1 MRALLDTNA
10 LLWWLKEPDRLS
22 REQYDTIADDR
33 HDIAVSAISVAEIA
47 IKTSIGK
54 LTGID
59 GITEWIVRQGFRELP
74 LANRHAIVLADLP
87 LHHRDPFDRMLVAQ
101 CIADDL
107 VLLTG
112 DRRLTTYPITTIT

>member
-1 MRALLDTNA
+1 VRALLDTNA

-59 GITEWIVRQGFRELP
+59 GITEWIARQGFRELP

-112 DRRLTTYPITTIT
+112 DRRLTAYPITTIT

>member
-10 LLWWLKEPDRLS
+10 LLWWLTEPDRLS
-22 REQYDTIADDR
+22 RKQYDTIADDR

-54 LTGID
+54 LAGVD
-59 GITEWIVRQGFRELP
+59 GITEWIARQGFRELP

-112 DRRLTTYPITTIT
+112 DRRLTAYPITTIT

>member
-1 MRALLDTNA
+1 MRALLDTNT
-10 LLWWLKEPDRLS
+10 LLWWLNEPDRLS
-22 REQYDTIADDR
+22 REQYNTIADDR

-54 LTGID
+54 LSGIE
-59 GITEWIVRQGFRELP
+59 GITEWIARQGFRELP
-74 LANRHAIVLADLP
+74 FANRHALVLTDLP

-107 VLLTG
+107 VLLTS
-112 DRRLTTYPITTIT
+112 DRRLTAYPITAVT

>member
-1 MRALLDTNA
+1 MRALLDTNVLIWALSSPERLSGSQRDA
-10 LLWWLKEPDRLS
+10 LLE
-22 REQYDTIADDR
+22 TR
-33 HDIAVSAISVAEIA
+33 HDLAVSAVSVAEIA

-54 LTGID
+54 LTGIE
-59 GITEWIVRQGFRELP
+59 GITEWIARQGFRELP
-74 LANRHAIVLADLP
+74 FANRHALVLADLP

-112 DRRLTTYPITTIT
+112 DRRLTAYPIETLL

>member
-1 MRALLDTNA
+1 MRALLDTNV

-22 REQYDTIADDR
+22 REQYNTIADDR
-33 HDIAVSAISVAEIA
+33 HDIAVSAVSVAEIA

-54 LTGID
+54 LTGIE
-59 GITEWIVRQGFRELP
+59 GITEWIARQGFRELP
-74 LANRHAIVLADLP
+74 FANRHALVLADLP

-107 VLLTG
+107 VLLTA
-112 DRRLTTYPITTIT
+112 DRRLTAYSITTIT

>member
-22 REQYDTIADDR
+22 RVQYDTIADER
-33 HDIAVSAISVAEIA
+33 HDIAVSAISVAEIS

-54 LTGID
+54 LAVVD
-59 GITEWIVRQGFRELP
+59 GITEWITRQGFRELP
-74 LANRHAIVLADLP
+74 FANRHALALTDLP
-87 LHHRDPFDRMLVAQ
+87 MHHRDPFDRMLVAQ

-107 VLLTG
+107 VLVTA
-112 DRRLTTYPITTIT
+112 DRRLTAYPITTIT

>member
-59 GITEWIVRQGFRELP
+59 GITEWIARQGFRELP

-112 DRRLTTYPITTIT
+112 DRRLTAYPITTIT